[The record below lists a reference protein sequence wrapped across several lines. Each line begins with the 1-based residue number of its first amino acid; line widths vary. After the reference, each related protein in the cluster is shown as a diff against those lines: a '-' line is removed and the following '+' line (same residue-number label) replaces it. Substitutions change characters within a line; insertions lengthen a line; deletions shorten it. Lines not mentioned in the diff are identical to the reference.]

1 MHQTSIHTDQTLHY
15 LGIPLCLQYY
25 IVKGRRWKAYATAG
39 IEADWNIKS
48 RSVTEGV
55 ETQSLRDH
63 LQWSLGGAVGVQ
75 YDILPQL
82 GVYLEPG
89 ARYYMDNGSKVQNY
103 FKAHPTTWTLQF
115 GIRLSLVS
123 RDK

>member
-15 LGIPLCLQYY
+15 LGIPLSLQYY
-25 IVKGRRWKAYATAG
+25 IVNGSRWKAYATAG

-89 ARYYMDNGSKVQNY
+89 GRYYMDNGSKVQNY
-103 FKAHPTTWTLQF
+103 FKAHPTAWTLQF

-123 RDK
+123 WDK